1 MIVLIPQKTIG
12 FFSLVNLLRLSIIF
26 VLGLSTA
33 LGQEQPI
40 SKDSL
45 QKLSYDELYSAY
57 RKANGDTLISKLYLS
72 TYLEKAM
79 ADKDTIKMAEAYSSL
94 SYYAVEESE
103 KIALLDLAIAITKR
117 LNNDRYP
124 IKAYSFKG
132 GYYFVKGDYQ
142 RALDNYILAL
152 ALSEKV
158 QNTEYI
164 QSTNHNIACIKTK
177 IDKHAEALTLFKENF
192 EYERNRDELNEM
204 SYLLSLIPMAESYRY
219 NKLLDSAS
227 FYNYKGIAM
236 SLKSKKLKQNFY
248 GKLVLNE
255 GINLF
260 FREDF
265 DRASDSIIKGL
276 RLLKDEG
283 LKDNESYVL
292 GSFYLGQLY
301 LKKED
306 TLQAEKE
313 FLYMDNLIHKGNVVL
328 PETRKG
334 YEFLIAWYKANSE
347 QEKQLTYIN
356 KLLQFD
362 RVINSQR
369 ASVSTKLFKEFDTP
383 LILKEKE
390 DVIAKLEKNTNA
402 LSFWVMALI
411 LLSLVATGFMYYQF
425 LKRKKYEQKFK
436 ELLAKGNKKE
446 EVSKKQVED
455 DIGIADEVVNDI
467 LSKLSVFEEKHQFLQ
482 NNISISSLAKE
493 INTNTKYLSKVINY
507 HKNKSFTNYVNEL
520 RVQYSVEQ
528 LRENASLKNYTI
540 QGIAQE
546 MGFNSAESFSAAF
559 KKSTGIKPSYFMR
572 KLTTLNAE

>member
-1 MIVLIPQKTIG
+1 MIVLIPKKTNG
-12 FFSLVNLLRLSIIF
+12 FFSLISLFRLFTVF
-26 VLGLSTA
+26 VLGVYIA
-33 LGQEQPI
+33 VGQESI

-45 QKLSYDELYSAY
+45 QKLSYDELYTAY
-57 RKANGDTLISKLYLS
+57 RNANGDTLISKLYLS

-79 ADKDTIKMAEAYSSL
+79 VDKDTIKMAEAYSSL
-94 SYYAVEESE
+94 SYYAAEESE

-117 LNNDRYP
+117 LDNDRYP

-132 GYYFVKGDYQ
+132 GYYFTKGDYQ

-152 ALSEKV
+152 ALSEQV
-158 QNTEYI
+158 QNTEYV

-177 IDKHAEALTLFKENF
+177 IDKHEEALTLFKENF
-192 EYERNRDELNEM
+192 EYESDREELNAM

-227 FYNYKGIAM
+227 FYNHKGIVM
-236 SLKSKKLKQNFY
+236 SLKSKKLKHHFY

-255 GINLF
+255 GVNLF
-260 FREDF
+260 FKEHF
-265 DRASDSIIKGL
+265 DHAYDSINKGI
-276 RLLKDEG
+276 RLLKEEQI
-283 LKDNESYVL
+283 KDNESYVL

-306 TLQAEKE
+306 TLRAEKE
-313 FLYMDNLIHKGNVVL
+313 FLHMDALIQKDNIIL

-334 YEFLIAWYKANSE
+334 YEFLIAWYKTNSE

-356 KLLQFD
+356 RLLQFD
-362 RVINSQR
+362 RVIGSQR

-383 LILKEKE
+383 LLLKEKE
-390 DVIAKLEKNTNA
+390 DVITKLEENA
-402 LSFWVMALI
+402 STLSFWVIILI
-411 LLSLVATGFMYYQF
+411 LLSLMATGFTYYQF
-425 LKRKKYEQKFK
+425 VKRKKYQQKFN
-436 ELLAKGNKKE
+436 ELLTQGNKRE
-446 EVSKKQVED
+446 ESSKKMTND

-467 LSKLSVFEEKHQFLQ
+467 LSKLDQFEGERQFLQ
-482 NNISISSLAKE
+482 KNISISSLAKE

-528 LRENASLKNYTI
+528 LKENASLKNYTI
-540 QGIAQE
+540 QGIAEE

-572 KLTTLNAE
+572 KLTSLPIE